1 VLLAVGE
8 HVLGQFPEVCKRM
21 GTGFSGGLGGTHQE
35 LCGAL
40 SGAVLVSSAL
50 LGRADTRGSDRP
62 AMNVATLYRARFLA
76 KFGDTQ
82 CARLRER
89 IKSPGGLGSCAV
101 LVEQAAVLLLD
112 LLEEITW
119 PSST

>member
-1 VLLAVGE
+1 MLAVGE
-8 HVLGQFPEVCKRM
+8 HVLDEFPEACKRM

-40 SGAVLVSSAL
+40 SGGVLVVGAL
-50 LGRADTRGSDRP
+50 LGRADVRGNDRP
-62 AMNVATLYRARFLA
+62 AMNIATLFWARFLA

-89 IKSPGGLGSCAV
+89 IKAPGGLGTCAI
-101 LVEQAAVLLLD
+101 LVEQASILLLE
-112 LLEEITW
+112 LLEEMT
-119 PSST
+119 

>member
-8 HVLGQFPEVCKRM
+8 YVLDEFPDVCKRM

-40 SGAVLVSSAL
+40 SGSVLVISAL
-50 LGRADTRGSDRP
+50 LGRSTLEGNDRP

-76 KFGDTQ
+76 KFGEAQ
-82 CARLRER
+82 CARLRDR
-89 IKSPGGLGSCAV
+89 IQSPGGLGTCAA
-101 LVEQAAVLLLD
+101 LVEQSTALLLE
-112 LLEEITW
+112 LLQEMA
-119 PSST
+119 

>member
-1 VLLAVGE
+1 MLLAVGE
-8 HVLGQFPEVCKRM
+8 HVLEEFPEACKRM
-21 GTGFSGGLGGTHQE
+21 GTGFSGGLGGTRQE

-50 LGRADTRGSDRP
+50 LGRADLRGDDRP
-62 AMNVATLYRARFLA
+62 AMNFATLYRARFLA

-89 IKSPGGLGSCAV
+89 IKAPGGLGACAV
-101 LVEQAAVLLLD
+101 LVEQATVLLLE
-112 LLEEITW
+112 LLEEMT
-119 PSST
+119 

>member
-8 HVLGQFPEVCKRM
+8 YVLGEFPDVCRRM

-40 SGAVLVSSAL
+40 SGAVLVSSML
-50 LGRADTRGSDRP
+50 LGRTALEENDRP
-62 AMNVATLYRARFLA
+62 AMNAATLYRARFLA
-76 KFGDTQ
+76 RFGHTQ

-89 IKSPGGLGSCAV
+89 IKAPGGLGSCAE
-101 LVEQAAVLLLD
+101 LVERATVLLLE
-112 LLEEITW
+112 LLAEMA
-119 PSST
+119 